1 MLFNNCCSPSEGAL
15 RGARVGRYQELQ
27 CSGMYGYSTA
37 AVQYTMSTS
46 LSSASCPCPHRTW
59 QDGQGHS
66 YLDERIRLP
75 QYRDLGTRQS
85 LQTAATA
92 QIAQARAGVAVG
104 ACTVHSNSN
113 KAERPA
119 PAQLAQKWPAVP
131 VTRTTDPWH
140 ERPQLQL
147 TA

>member
-1 MLFNNCCSPSEGAL
+1 
-15 RGARVGRYQELQ
+15 
-27 CSGMYGYSTA
+27 MYGYSPRA
-37 AVQYTMSTS
+37 AQYTISTCP
-46 LSSASCPCPHRTW
+46 SSASCPCPHRTW

-66 YLDERIRLP
+66 YLVERIRLP

-92 QIAQARAGVAVG
+92 HSVQARAGVAVG
-104 ACTVHSNSN
+104 ACTLYGNSN
-113 KAERPA
+113 KAES
-119 PAQLAQKWPAVP
+119 AQLLRNWLRSVAAVP

-140 ERPQLQL
+140 ERPQPQL